1 MAEVTRRTEVR
12 TAAQPSRP
20 LVTFKLT
27 QLVWLG
33 LGILETLIALRVL
46 LRLMAANPNNP
57 FAVLLYAFTDLFLF
71 PFAGLIH
78 NPAVGGLVFEITS
91 LIAMLVYALA
101 FWALERVV
109 WLVLYRGRESEVVS
123 ESTTVDRR
131 M

>member
-1 MAEVTRRTEVR
+1 MAEVTRTTEVR

-71 PFAGLIH
+71 PFAGLIR
-78 NPAVGGLVFEITS
+78 NPAVGGMVFEITS

-101 FWALERVV
+101 FWALERLV
-109 WLVLYRGRESEVVS
+109 WLVLYRGRETEVVS